1 MRAKDYKKRNSFS
14 YKIKMWFYRLTLRDV
29 MSTSKIIIISV
40 INFIMVV
47 LGFLILF
54 FGPSFFWE
62 NEMKL
67 GVRFRECKLY
77 YTYFIINIK

>member
-1 MRAKDYKKRNSFS
+1 MRVKDYKKRNSFL

-29 MSTSKIIIISV
+29 LSTSKIVIISI

-54 FGPSFFWE
+54 FGPSF
-62 NEMKL
+62 L
-67 GVRFRECKLY
+67 
-77 YTYFIINIK
+77 